1 MKKAFK
7 LPEWT
12 TPAIAFNNTTS
23 LPLLLVQSL
32 SVTGILDA
40 IDSSPNVVD
49 KAKAFFLVNA
59 MVGNSL
65 TFALGPKLLNG
76 QEEDAPDAKREEED
90 EERRI
95 EEQGEEAVESNE
107 RTSLLPGS
115 IVRPLTRAG
124 WKGYGEGR
132 KIWIQ
137 LPEWAQRVLD
147 FLAQFCNAPLIGAA
161 IGIIIGIVPE
171 LHRVFFVGLPCPHRL
186 LTAPDTL
193 ILTILLQ
200 NSQQSGGHLNPTI
213 TQTLS
218 NLGSLFAV
226 LQIIVVG
233 VKLSV
238 AAQKMKSPKTSS
250 DDSSNTS
257 SLPLTPTLII
267 LLARFVLWPAISIPL
282 IYLLATRTSWVLDD
296 PLLWFCLMLMPTGPP
311 ALKLT
316 ALADVNGA
324 GEEEKLGIAKLLIV
338 STLFIGAAKT

>member
-76 QEEDAPDAKREEED
+76 QEEDAPDAKKDEGE

-95 EEQGEEAVESNE
+95 EEQGEEAVEANE

-132 KIWIQ
+132 KVWIQ
-137 LPEWAQRVLD
+137 LPGWAQRVLD

-171 LHRVFFVGLPCPHRL
+171 LHRLFFVSLSCVLQPL
-186 LTAPDTL
+186 LASDAYHPPSEL
-193 ILTILLQ
+193 
-200 NSQQSGGHLNPTI
+200 PTI
-213 TQTLS
+213 RRPPQPNNHPNLFKSRLPLRRPPNHRRGRQTLRR
-218 NLGSLFAV
+218 GAE
-226 LQIIVVG
+226 
-233 VKLSV
+233 
-238 AAQKMKSPKTSS
+238 
-250 DDSSNTS
+250 DE
-257 SLPLTPTLII
+257 
-267 LLARFVLWPAISIPL
+267 IPEDQL
-282 IYLLATRTSWVLDD
+282 R
-296 PLLWFCLMLMPTGPP
+296 
-311 ALKLT
+311 
-316 ALADVNGA
+316 
-324 GEEEKLGIAKLLIV
+324 
-338 STLFIGAAKT
+338 